1 MAVPLPAP
9 AARSGSAGLTPT
21 VRRRGALRRR
31 PLVGE
36 LAVVLPPWLV
46 ARALVALGW
55 VVAAVASDE
64 LRPGDRPYHLV
75 QGIYAWDG
83 TFYRDIAVGG
93 YDSLGPEALRF
104 FPLVPVVGRWLGLLL
119 PVATG
124 FGVVLVSNLMAIA
137 AGVLLHRVVIQET
150 GDRRLA
156 GRAVWL
162 LSLLPP
168 AMVLVLGYAESTL
181 LALAL
186 GVFLAL
192 RRSRWWLAALLGALA
207 GLSRPVGVFLVVP
220 AAIEAMRGMR
230 ALPRSTWLG
239 RLAAVL
245 GPVVGTAAYL
255 VWVQVTRDDWALPFE
270 VQGSSDLRG
279 AWVNP
284 VARAWDT
291 VNGLFGSE
299 RLGDGL
305 HAPWILLYLVLLV
318 VVFLRWPVAYGAY
331 AAVLLVV
338 ALSAE
343 SLGSFERY
351 GMAAFPLVLALAT
364 VTSWRKWTAA
374 AAVTCCAGGLCAFSA
389 LAFLGTFVP

>member
-1 MAVPLPAP
+1 
-9 AARSGSAGLTPT
+9 

-31 PLVGE
+31 PLAAE
-36 LAVVLPPWLV
+36 LAVVLPPWLI
-46 ARALVALGW
+46 ARVLVLLGW
-55 VVAAVASDE
+55 LVAAVAADE

-104 FPLVPVVGRWLGLLL
+104 FPLVAVVGRWIGLAL

-124 FGVVLVSNLMAIA
+124 FGVVILSNVMAIV
-137 AGVLLHRVVIQET
+137 AGVLAHRLVVHET
-150 GDRRLA
+150 GDRKLA

-162 LSLLPP
+162 LALLPP

-192 RRSRWWLAALLGALA
+192 RRSRWWLAAGLGVLA
-207 GLSRPVGVFLVVP
+207 GLSRPVGLFLVVP
-220 AAIEAMRGMR
+220 AAIEAARGLR
-230 ALPRSTWLG
+230 GLPRSAWLG
-239 RLAAVL
+239 RLAAVA
-245 GPVVGTAAYL
+245 GPAVGTAIYL
-255 VWVQVTRDDWALPFE
+255 VWVEVAHGDWELPFS
-270 VQGSSDLRG
+270 VQGSADLRG
-279 AWVNP
+279 TWVNP
-284 VARAWDT
+284 VGRVLRSFD
-291 VNGLFGSE
+291 GLFGSE

-318 VVFLRWPVAYGAY
+318 VVFLRWPIAYGAY
-331 AAVLLVV
+331 SAVLLVV

-351 GMAAFPLVLALAT
+351 GMAAFPLVLALAS
-364 VTSWRKWTAA
+364 VTSWRTWTAA
-374 AAVTCCAGGLCAFSA
+374 SAVTLCAGGLAAFSA